1 MQLRTS
7 VLRKNGITEPITL
20 EWDHCVAIGYA
31 GRDQESVMAHVEELR
46 AIGVPAPEKIPSMY
60 WVDPTRVSSDTLLWV
75 VGDGCSGEVEFFM
88 AKDRNGAAYI
98 TIASDH
104 TDRALET
111 VSVSKAK
118 QCCSKIVADTF
129 WSVAD
134 IQDHWDSIL
143 LRSWVKS
150 SDDAAE
156 RPYQEGSLA
165 KLLPLEKLLE
175 LAIEDAPA
183 DGSLSFFSGTI
194 PLLGE
199 ICYKGTFR
207 MEIIDPVLN
216 RSIGHTYKVG
226 ILPDRN

>member
-1 MQLRTS
+1 MRLQTS
-7 VLRKNGITEPITL
+7 VLRKSGATEAIDL
-20 EWDHCVAIGYA
+20 KWDHCVAIGYA

-60 WVDPTRVSSDTLLWV
+60 WVEPNRVSSDTLLWV
-75 VGDGCSGEVEFFM
+75 IGDGCSGEVEFFM
-88 AKDRNGAAYI
+88 AKDQHGDSYM

-134 IQDHWDSIL
+134 IREHWDSII

-150 SDDAAE
+150 SDDTAE

-165 KLLPLEKLLE
+165 KLLLPEKLLE

-183 DGSLSFFSGTI
+183 SGSLSFFSGTI

-207 MEIIDPVLN
+207 MEIFDPVLN
-216 RSIGHTYKVG
+216 RSIGHTYKVAV
-226 ILPDRN
+226 LPDRN